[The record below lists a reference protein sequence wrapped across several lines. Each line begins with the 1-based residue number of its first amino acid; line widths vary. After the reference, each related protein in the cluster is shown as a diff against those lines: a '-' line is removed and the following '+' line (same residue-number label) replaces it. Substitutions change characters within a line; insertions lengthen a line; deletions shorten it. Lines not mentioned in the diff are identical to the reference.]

1 MKLKSLVLGSTALF
15 LAPSLVA
22 AQTFGDTLSRV
33 SDFLNQIIPF
43 IFLIATIVFLW
54 GVLKYV
60 TAGGDEEK
68 AKEGR
73 AMMLNGVIFL
83 AVMIAVWAFV
93 GVAIDFVFG
102 EGTDFSIPGTDRV
115 PRQ

>member
-1 MKLKSLVLGSTALF
+1 MKTKHFVSASVAIA
-15 LAPSLVA
+15 LAPSLAA

-43 IFLIATIVFLW
+43 IFLVATIVFLW

-73 AMMLNGVIFL
+73 AMMLNGIIFL

-93 GVAIDFVFG
+93 NVAIDFVFG